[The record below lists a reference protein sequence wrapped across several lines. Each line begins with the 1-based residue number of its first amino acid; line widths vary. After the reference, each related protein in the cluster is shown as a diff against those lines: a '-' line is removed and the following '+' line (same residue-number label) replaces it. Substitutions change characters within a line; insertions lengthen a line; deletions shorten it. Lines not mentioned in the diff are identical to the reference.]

1 MTLLSVGLAAS
12 QASSR
17 HGIRERFSA
26 RGAVTADVL
35 TSYVADL
42 LAHETQVANTTL
54 SGPQPRQAF
63 TKEVAAFGFQA
74 AVLLDGRGR
83 ALGVDPFAPQ
93 LIGADLGAR
102 YPYLAAAE
110 AGQPAVS
117 PVVKSAARGEAVV
130 AFAVPFETQYGRRVF
145 SGAYRVSQTPL
156 AAFLRDALT
165 TNQARLYVVD
175 KAARVVAS
183 NHPAQLTGRFL
194 RYLD

>member
-1 MTLLSVGLAAS
+1 MRQGEEDDVGARQRGVIRCTRQGQQWALRQAHQVWVDLAKRTPRVGGRTELADLPIVVMTLLAVGLAAS

-74 AVLLDGRGR
+74 AVLL
-83 ALGVDPFAPQ
+83 
-93 LIGADLGAR
+93 
-102 YPYLAAAE
+102 
-110 AGQPAVS
+110 
-117 PVVKSAARGEAVV
+117 
-130 AFAVPFETQYGRRVF
+130 
-145 SGAYRVSQTPL
+145 
-156 AAFLRDALT
+156 
-165 TNQARLYVVD
+165 
-175 KAARVVAS
+175 
-183 NHPAQLTGRFL
+183 
-194 RYLD
+194 